1 MKISIIIATY
11 NAQKRLGRCLDS
23 ILSQKTDD
31 VELIIIDGGSK
42 DQTCSIIE
50 DYKSIVDYSISE
62 KDDSIYH
69 AWNKGVKIAKGDWI
83 MFLGADDC
91 LTPGAIRKI
100 MQYLSSIN
108 YYECDYVSAKI
119 NYLDEQGQLIKIIGK
134 AWCWMEF
141 RNKMTVAHVGS
152 LHSRMFFN
160 EIGLFDTS
168 YKICAD
174 YELLMRKKENL
185 RACFM
190 NEVIASMEFGGVSL
204 STAAIYETLKI
215 CNTYSNNNLI
225 IKLYLLIRK
234 LSEFYFF
241 LFRYRISRIFSI
253 KQRVLE

>member
-42 DQTCSIIE
+42 DQTRSIIE

-62 KDDSIYH
+62 KDDGIYH

-108 YYECDYVSAKI
+108 YDECDYVSAKI

-152 LHSRMFFN
+152 LHSRMLFN
-160 EIGLFDTS
+160 EIGLFDTN

-215 CNTYSNNNLI
+215 CNTYRNNNLI
-225 IKLYLLIRK
+225 VKLYLLIRK
-234 LSEFYFF
+234 LTEFYFF

>member
-42 DQTCSIIE
+42 DQTRSIIE

-62 KDDSIYH
+62 KDDGIYH

-108 YYECDYVSAKI
+108 YDECDYVSAKI

-152 LHSRMFFN
+152 LHSRMLFN
-160 EIGLFDTS
+160 EIGLFDTN

-225 IKLYLLIRK
+225 VKLYLLIRK

-253 KQRVLE
+253 KQ

>member
-23 ILSQKTDD
+23 IFSQKTDD

-42 DQTCSIIE
+42 DQTRSIIE

-62 KDDSIYH
+62 KDDGIYH

-108 YYECDYVSAKI
+108 YDECDYVSAKI
-119 NYLDEQGQLIKIIGK
+119 NYLDEQGQLIKVIGK

-152 LHSRMFFN
+152 LHSRMLFN
-160 EIGLFDTS
+160 EIGLFDTN

-225 IKLYLLIRK
+225 VKLYLLIRK
-234 LSEFYFF
+234 LTEFYFF
-241 LFRYRISRIFSI
+241 LLRYRISRIFSI
-253 KQRVLE
+253 KQ

>member
-42 DQTCSIIE
+42 DQTRSIIE

-62 KDDSIYH
+62 KDDGIYH

-108 YYECDYVSAKI
+108 YDECDYVSAKI

-134 AWCWMEF
+134 AWCWIEF

-225 IKLYLLIRK
+225 VKLYLLIRK
-234 LSEFYFF
+234 LTEFYFF

-253 KQRVLE
+253 KQ

>member
-42 DQTCSIIE
+42 DQTRSIIE

-62 KDDSIYH
+62 KDDGIYH

-108 YYECDYVSAKI
+108 YDECDYVSAKI

-152 LHSRMFFN
+152 LHSRMLFN
-160 EIGLFDTS
+160 EIGLFDTN

-225 IKLYLLIRK
+225 VKLYLLIRK

-241 LFRYRISRIFSI
+241 LLRYRISRIFSI
-253 KQRVLE
+253 KQ

>member
-42 DQTCSIIE
+42 DQTRSIIE

-62 KDDSIYH
+62 KDDGIYH

-108 YYECDYVSAKI
+108 YDECDYVSAKI

-152 LHSRMFFN
+152 LHSRMLFN
-160 EIGLFDTS
+160 EIGLFDTN

-241 LFRYRISRIFSI
+241 LFRYRIIRIFSI

>member
-1 MKISIIIATY
+1 
-11 NAQKRLGRCLDS
+11 
-23 ILSQKTDD
+23 
-31 VELIIIDGGSK
+31 
-42 DQTCSIIE
+42 
-50 DYKSIVDYSISE
+50 
-62 KDDSIYH
+62 
-69 AWNKGVKIAKGDWI
+69 

-141 RNKMTVAHVGS
+141 HNKMTVAHVGS

-225 IKLYLLIRK
+225 VKLYLLIRK
-234 LSEFYFF
+234 LTEFYFF

>member
-42 DQTCSIIE
+42 DRTRSIIE

-62 KDDSIYH
+62 KDDGIYH

-108 YYECDYVSAKI
+108 YDECDYVSAKI

-152 LHSRMFFN
+152 LHSRMLFN
-160 EIGLFDTS
+160 EIGLFDTN

-225 IKLYLLIRK
+225 VKLYLLIRK
-234 LSEFYFF
+234 LTEFYFF
-241 LFRYRISRIFSI
+241 LLRYRISRIFSI
-253 KQRVLE
+253 KQ

>member
-42 DQTCSIIE
+42 DQTRSIIE

-62 KDDSIYH
+62 KDDGIYH

-108 YYECDYVSAKI
+108 YDECDYVSAKI

-215 CNTYSNNNLI
+215 CNTYRNNNLI
-225 IKLYLLIRK
+225 VKLYLLIRK
-234 LSEFYFF
+234 LTEFYFF

-253 KQRVLE
+253 KQ

>member
-42 DQTCSIIE
+42 DQTRSIIE
-50 DYKSIVDYSISE
+50 NYKLIVDYSISE
-62 KDDSIYH
+62 KDDGIYH

-108 YYECDYVSAKI
+108 YDECDYVSAKI

-152 LHSRMFFN
+152 LHSRMLFN
-160 EIGLFDTS
+160 EIGLFDTN

-225 IKLYLLIRK
+225 VKLYLLIRK

-253 KQRVLE
+253 KQ

>member
-11 NAQKRLGRCLDS
+11 NAQKRLERCLDS

-42 DQTCSIIE
+42 DQTRSIIE

-62 KDDSIYH
+62 KDDGIYH

-108 YYECDYVSAKI
+108 YDECDYVSAKI

-174 YELLMRKKENL
+174 YELIMRKKENL

-225 IKLYLLIRK
+225 VKLYLLIRK

-241 LFRYRISRIFSI
+241 LLRYRISRIFSI
-253 KQRVLE
+253 KQ

>member
-42 DQTCSIIE
+42 DQTRSIIE

-62 KDDSIYH
+62 KDDGIYH

-108 YYECDYVSAKI
+108 YDECDYVSAKI

-225 IKLYLLIRK
+225 VKLYLLIRK
-234 LSEFYFF
+234 LTEFYFF

-253 KQRVLE
+253 KQ